1 MKKVILFA
9 GAVGSGK
16 TPISNYLSYKLN
28 LPIYNNDAIRS
39 EVIEDLWELDSQ
51 EHIKRRDQR
60 LKELLNSNISFIADF
75 SIDRIRDSFKEELKQ
90 RKYQRYLISID
101 LSKDF
106 LTQLYQNKKYTESL
120 LLLNQIF
127 EDHEKFLKKYKNDVN
142 LSINNDNFKERL
154 ELAYQGAK
162 QYLQD

>member
-1 MKKVILFA
+1 M
-9 GAVGSGK
+9 
-16 TPISNYLSYKLN
+16 
-28 LPIYNNDAIRS
+28 
-39 EVIEDLWELDSQ
+39 DSQ